1 MLGAALDTATGRL
14 LDEGKSPSRK
24 VNELDNRGS
33 HFYIAMWW
41 AQAMAD
47 QENDAEL
54 ADLFTPLAAEL
65 ASSQASILQELL
77 DCQGEPVD
85 VGGYYY
91 PDSALAAIAMRPS
104 STFYNIIDGF
114 S

>member
-1 MLGAALDTATGRL
+1 
-14 LDEGKSPSRK
+14 
-24 VNELDNRGS
+24 
-33 HFYIAMWW
+33 
-41 AQAMAD
+41 MAD

-104 STFYNIIDGF
+104 STFNNIIDGF

>member
-1 MLGAALDTATGRL
+1 
-14 LDEGKSPSRK
+14 

-33 HFYIAMWW
+33 HFYISMWW

-65 ASSQASILQELL
+65 ASAQTAILQDLL

-91 PDSALAAIAMRPS
+91 PDPALAAIAMRPS
-104 STFYNIIDGF
+104 STFNKIIDGF